1 MDQDVN
7 AAHSRRLCTAAVLL
21 AVLWAAACTP
31 NLTPQSLVDKFRI
44 LAVRTTPAS
53 GAPGE
58 AITVETLMSDTIG
71 GAPPLMIW
79 AACLPLPGQSGRQCL
94 ESLAGDE
101 DAAERFVLLGI
112 EETATLVLPGLAEGQ
127 DMSEVYVVLGA
138 CAGIPDIPDCEC
150 PGPDCEECLGGADIF
165 DFCDGDDALA
175 FKSVRAHADPAD
187 GNQNPGIA
195 RILIDGGEW
204 ADGEEPDLP
213 CNPDAA
219 CEKIALSIEPVE
231 GSAES
236 YTIVRFGEQ
245 EERLEAPYVS
255 WFATTGSM
263 GTDRSLVDEETGLA
277 EVKWTPP
284 EDATGLVKFYFV
296 MYDGRG
302 GVDFA
307 ERHARVV
314 NP

>member
-7 AAHSRRLCTAAVLL
+7 ATHAKRFGWSAMLL
-21 AVLWAAACTP
+21 AGLAAATCTP

-44 LAVRTTPAS
+44 IAVKTTPAS

-58 AITVETLMSDTIG
+58 EITVETLMSDTIG

-101 DAAERFVLLGI
+101 AAGERFVLLGL
-112 EETATLVLPGLAEGQ
+112 EETASLVLPELGEGQ
-127 DMSEVYVVLGA
+127 DVTEVYVVLGA

-150 PGPDCEECLGGADIF
+150 PGPDCEDCLGGADIF

-175 FKSVRAHADPAD
+175 FKSVRAHADPSE

-195 RILIDGGEW
+195 RILIGGEEW
-204 ADGEEPDLP
+204 AEDAEPDLP
-213 CNPDAA
+213 CDPDGT
-219 CEKIALSIEPVE
+219 CEKIALAIEPVE
-231 GSAES
+231 GSAEP
-236 YTIVRFGEQ
+236 YTVIRFGE
-245 EERLEAPYVS
+245 EEARVEAPYVS
-255 WFATTGSM
+255 WFATSGSM
-263 GTDRSLVDEETGLA
+263 GKDRSSVDEETGLA
-277 EVKWTPP
+277 EVSWTPP
-284 EDATGLVKFYFV
+284 DDATGLVKFYFV

-302 GVDFA
+302 GVDYA

-314 NP
+314 N

>member
-1 MDQDVN
+1 MDMDVN
-7 AAHSRRLCTAAVLL
+7 ARLPRRLLPAAVLL
-21 AVLWAAACTP
+21 CTVACTP
-31 NLTPQSLVDKFRI
+31 NLSPQSLVDKFRI

-53 GAPGE
+53 GAAGE
-58 AITVETLMSDTIG
+58 TITVETLMSDTIG

-112 EETATLVLPGLAEGQ
+112 EETATLVLPELAEGQ
-127 DMSEVYVVLGA
+127 DMTEVYVVLGA

-150 PGPDCEECLGGADIF
+150 PGPDCEECLGSADLF

-175 FKSVRAHADPAD
+175 FKSVRAHADPAQ

-195 RILIDGGEW
+195 RILIGGEPW
-204 ADGEEPDLP
+204 AGDMEPELP
-213 CNPDAA
+213 CDPEGD
-219 CEKIALSIEPVE
+219 CERIDLAIEPTE
-231 GSAES
+231 GSAEP
-236 YTIVRFGEQ
+236 YTVVRFDEE
-245 EERLEAPYVS
+245 EERIEEPYVA
-255 WFATTGSM
+255 WFATDGSM
-263 GTDRSLVDEETGLA
+263 GLDRSIVEEETGQA
-277 EVKWTPP
+277 QVKWTPP
-284 EDATGLVKFYFV
+284 EEPGLVKFYFV

-314 NP
+314 VP

>member
-1 MDQDVN
+1 MDVN
-7 AAHSRRLCTAAVLL
+7 ATSTRGLLPAAVLL
-21 AVLWAAACTP
+21 AALAAAACTP
-31 NLTPQSLVDKFRI
+31 NLTPQSLVDKFRV

-58 AITVETLMSDTIG
+58 TITVETLMSDTIG

-101 DAAERFVLLGI
+101 DAAERFVLLGLD
-112 EETATLVLPGLAEGQ
+112 ETATLVLPALAEGQ
-127 DMSEVYVVLGA
+127 DMTEVYVVLGA

-175 FKSVRAHADPAD
+175 FKSVRAHADPAL
-187 GNQNPGIA
+187 GNQNPGIE
-195 RILIDGGEW
+195 RILIDGETW
-204 ADGEEPDLP
+204 AEGEEPDLP
-213 CNPDAA
+213 CDPDGA
-219 CEKIALSIEPVE
+219 CEKIALAVEPVE
-231 GSAES
+231 GSAEP
-236 YTIVRFGEQ
+236 YTIVRFGEE
-245 EERLEAPYVS
+245 EERQEAPYVS

-263 GTDRSLVDEETGLA
+263 GKDRSLVEEETGLA
-277 EVKWTPP
+277 EVMWTPP
-284 EDATGLVKFYFV
+284 PDDAGLVKFYFV

-302 GVDFA
+302 GVDYA

-314 NP
+314 GP